1 MKLSTSTTTTLLLL
15 TTLPLISAHP
25 ATTNSSKSTTNTAG
39 YTLQKSYTAPTFFDN
54 FNFFTGPDPTHGHV
68 IYTDRAHAATSNY
81 AAYHTRP
88 ASKDTTA
95 YIGVNTTPL
104 APNGR
109 ESVRLI
115 GKDAFNA
122 GSMIVFDVRH
132 IPVQWGVWPAIWL
145 LGKDGTWPQTGES
158 DVLEYVHRGQ
168 HNAMTL
174 HTAPGCSVSNSS
186 SNPKDGIFSG
196 NLVHADCNTDD
207 ATTGCSISAPKDFRI
222 ATAGDAFNKQ
232 GGGVYV
238 HDWTADGISVY
249 LFPRNAL
256 PADLV
261 AGKPDSATWKQKPLA
276 RFAGSGCDFEER
288 FKNMNIII
296 NIDFCG
302 DWAGKDKVWQESG
315 AQKATGAAT
324 CKEYVANNGGDF
336 KESFFEIGGIQV
348 YGKGK

>member
-39 YTLQKSYTAPTFFDN
+39 YTLQKSYTAPTFFDA

-81 AAYHTRP
+81 VAFHTRP

-109 ESVRLI
+109 ES
-115 GKDAFNA
+115 
-122 GSMIVFDVRH
+122 
-132 IPVQWGVWPAIWL
+132 
-145 LGKDGTWPQTGES
+145 TGES

-186 SNPKDGIFSG
+186 SNPKDGVFSG
-196 NLVHADCNTDD
+196 NLVHSDCNTDD
-207 ATTGCSISAPKDFRI
+207 ATTGCSIAAPKDFHI
-222 ATAGDAFNKQ
+222 ATAG
-232 GGGVYV
+232 
-238 HDWTADGISVY
+238 
-249 LFPRNAL
+249 
-256 PADLV
+256 
-261 AGKPDSATWKQKPLA
+261 
-276 RFAGSGCDFEER
+276 GC
-288 FKNMNIII
+288 
-296 NIDFCG
+296 
-302 DWAGKDKVWQESG
+302 V
-315 AQKATGAAT
+315 
-324 CKEYVANNGGDF
+324 
-336 KESFFEIGGIQV
+336 
-348 YGKGK
+348 